1 MVSAVISD
9 GKSRKLLKK
18 GTTKRYSI
26 VISDF
31 IPKELVTV
39 LRRPKFKTNEDE
51 VHRTILA
58 LIRTADVINVKTK
71 INAVKEDSKDNM
83 IIETAIDGEARFVPN
98 RDSTR
103 FCIYDRQEIS
113 VMLSSKEDFTK
124 SSLLWSDCASLV
136 EVFKD
141 YYEMMWLTATDLP
154 RLESE
159 DLSRDSGIDTAKPP
173 ISANRL
179 RT

>member
-1 MVSAVISD
+1 MLKAVLDTNILVSAVISD

-31 IPKELVTV
+31 ILKELVTV

-71 INAVKEDSKDNM
+71 INAVKEDPKRQHDY
-83 IIETAIDGEARFVPN
+83 
-98 RDSTR
+98 RDCYRWRSEVR
-103 FCIYDRQEIS
+103 
-113 VMLSSKEDFTK
+113 TK
-124 SSLLWSDCASLV
+124 S
-136 EVFKD
+136 
-141 YYEMMWLTATDLP
+141 
-154 RLESE
+154 
-159 DLSRDSGIDTAKPP
+159 
-173 ISANRL
+173 
-179 RT
+179 